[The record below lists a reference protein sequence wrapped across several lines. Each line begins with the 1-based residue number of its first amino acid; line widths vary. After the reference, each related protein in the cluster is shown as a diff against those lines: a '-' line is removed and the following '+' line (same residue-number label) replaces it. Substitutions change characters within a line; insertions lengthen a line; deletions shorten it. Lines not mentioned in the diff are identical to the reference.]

1 MSDPQTQNSVVQF
14 TDSLTSRRFAVR
26 IIEEHAGVSLS
37 ALMDLYLKKPSI
49 SDLLRQG
56 RISEGVISHIGAIQ
70 DYVYLSSDSGVLH
83 EPFDGIEFIQDGNPL
98 RLDETVKSRDVLV
111 DGQVVKLIE
120 IEIDRTGIG
129 YDRNWVGFHRR
140 RWDRD
145 TSMYEG
151 FVREAVIQSKSSH
164 DLDEVLSLDSG
175 EAERDFVDALAR
187 RIWEAPFENFSR
199 FTGSRLPFKTGDE
212 TIRSICD
219 GGGGICTEKI
229 QALKFL
235 TDHYAL
241 ESEYV
246 LAGPYSPGPVPE
258 ERLRELLTTFDF
270 TTSRRYMRYWQHIAL
285 LYHLDTGDFL
295 VDATNGNI
303 PYLFLG
309 GREVEQI
316 LGYEAKQP
324 VRVRMAVNS
333 EDYYYHRVSQ
343 QIVNDLLFALEGWIP
358 YVDLVQ
364 VFDNELGLF
373 IGKEFMVAP
382 VMYRTEDGFDTIR
395 IQYEKACAE
404 AGLACEVLADWSLS
418 GSMGYEFAELDPSS
432 SDRIIASKKHLLD
445 RYEQSMGRPYEAGLA
460 VISLQ
465 GRPCTT
471 H

>member
-1 MSDPQTQNSVVQF
+1 MSDRRSENTVVQF

-26 IIEEHAGVSLS
+26 IIEEHSAVSL
-37 ALMDLYLKKPSI
+37 AGLMDLYLKNPSI
-49 SDLLRQG
+49 SELLRQG
-56 RISEGVISHIGAIQ
+56 RISEGVISQIKVIQ

-83 EPFDGIEFIQDGNPL
+83 DPFDGIEFIQDGNPI
-98 RLDETVKSRDVLV
+98 RLDDTVASRDVRV

-145 TSMYEG
+145 APMYEA
-151 FVREAVIQSKSSH
+151 FVREAVIQNQSSY
-164 DLDEVLSLDSG
+164 DPDEVLARDSS
-175 EAERDFVDALAR
+175 EAERNFVDALAR

-219 GGGGICTEKI
+219 GGGGICTEKV

-258 ERLRELLTTFDF
+258 EQLRELLTTFDF
-270 TTSRRYMRYWQHIAL
+270 TASKRYMRYWQHIAL

-309 GREVEQI
+309 GHEVEQV

-324 VRVRMAVNS
+324 VHVRMAVNS
-333 EDYYYHRVSQ
+333 EDYYYHQVSQ

-373 IGKEFMVAP
+373 IGKEFMVTP
-382 VMYRTEDGFDTIR
+382 VMYRTEEGFDTIR
-395 IQYEKACAE
+395 TQYEKACAE
-404 AGLACEVLADWSLS
+404 AGLTCEVLGDWSLN
-418 GSMGYEFAELDPSS
+418 GPMGCEFAERDPYSS
-432 SDRIIASKKHLLD
+432 EQIIESKKHLLD

-471 H
+471 Q

>member
-1 MSDPQTQNSVVQF
+1 MTDSQTKNTVVQF

-26 IIEEHAGVSLS
+26 IIEEHAGTSLG
-37 ALMDLYLKKPSI
+37 ALMDSYLKNPSI
-49 SDLLRQG
+49 PDLLIQG
-56 RISEGVISHIGAIQ
+56 RVSEDAISQIGVIQ

-83 EPFDGIEFIQDGNPL
+83 EPFDGIEFIQDGDPL
-98 RLDETVKSRDVLV
+98 QPDDTIKSRDVLV
-111 DGQVVKLIE
+111 DDEVVKLID
-120 IEIDRTGIG
+120 IEIDRTGVG
-129 YDRNWVGFHRR
+129 YDRNWVGFHKR
-140 RWDRD
+140 RWDRNA
-145 TSMYEG
+145 SMYEG
-151 FVREAVIQSKSSH
+151 FVREAVTQNESSL
-164 DLDEVLSLDSG
+164 DVDEVLDLYSG
-175 EAERDFVDALAR
+175 EAESNFVDALAR

-235 TDHYAL
+235 TDHYEL

-246 LAGPYSPGPVPE
+246 LAGPYSPDPVPE
-258 ERLRELLTTFDF
+258 NKLRELLTTFDF
-270 TTSRRYMRYWQHIAL
+270 TASKRHMRYWQHTAL

-309 GREVEQI
+309 GHEVERI

-324 VRVRMAVNS
+324 VHVRMAVNP
-333 EDYYYHRVSQ
+333 ENYYYHRVSQ
-343 QIVNDLLFALEGWIP
+343 QIVNDLLFAMEGWIP

-373 IGKEFMVAP
+373 IGKEFMVTP
-382 VMYRTEDGFDTIR
+382 VMYRTEEGFDTIR
-395 IQYEKACAE
+395 IEYENACSE
-404 AGLACEVLADWSLS
+404 AGLACEVLANWSLS
-418 GSMGYEFAELDPSS
+418 GSMGCLFAELEPFSS
-432 SDRIIASKKHLLD
+432 ERIIASKRHLLD

-460 VISLQ
+460 VIALP
-465 GRPCTT
+465 G
-471 H
+471 

>member
-1 MSDPQTQNSVVQF
+1 MSDRRSENTVVQF

-26 IIEEHAGVSLS
+26 IIEEHAAVSL
-37 ALMDLYLKKPSI
+37 AGLMDLYLKNPSI
-49 SDLLRQG
+49 SELLRQG
-56 RISEGVISHIGAIQ
+56 RISEGVISQIKVIQ

-83 EPFDGIEFIQDGNPL
+83 DPFDGIEFIQDGNPI
-98 RLDETVKSRDVLV
+98 RLDDTVASRDVRV

-145 TSMYEG
+145 APMYEA
-151 FVREAVIQSKSSH
+151 FVREAVIQNQSSY
-164 DLDEVLSLDSG
+164 DPDEVLARDSS
-175 EAERDFVDALAR
+175 EAERNFVDALAR

-219 GGGGICTEKI
+219 GGGGICTEKV

-258 ERLRELLTTFDF
+258 EQLRELLTTFDF
-270 TTSRRYMRYWQHIAL
+270 TASKRYMRYWQHIAL

-309 GREVEQI
+309 GPEVEQV

-324 VRVRMAVNS
+324 VHVRMAVNS
-333 EDYYYHRVSQ
+333 EDYYYHQVSQ

-373 IGKEFMVAP
+373 IGKEFMVTP
-382 VMYRTEDGFDTIR
+382 VMYRTEEGFDTIR
-395 IQYEKACAE
+395 TQYEKACAE
-404 AGLACEVLADWSLS
+404 AGLTCEVLGDWSLN
-418 GSMGYEFAELDPSS
+418 GPMGCEFAERDPYSS
-432 SDRIIASKKHLLD
+432 EQIIASKKHLLD

-471 H
+471 Q